1 MRRLFKLQY
10 DNILKE
16 KNNGDVDEEESSQY
30 RIQEMEDRIDSIILE
45 KAKTDKL
52 SNLYG
57 QYTKADEYV
66 EIFTFQ

>member
-16 KNNGDVDEEESSQY
+16 KNNSDLDDEETSRY
-30 RIQEMEDRIDSIILE
+30 RIQEMEDRIDSVILE
-45 KAKTDKL
+45 KAKTDKM
-52 SNLYG
+52 SSLYG

-66 EIFTFQ
+66 EIFIFQ